1 MCGQHLELGEKK
13 TKNVTDGT
21 LVFAWLGQEAIHIW
35 DTKKGE
41 PLHLVDIDYIRSSGL
56 IYQGMGPEFSAW
68 LITSS
73 KHGLHKQGKLQVKWR
88 WRMTSIW
95 ISSVWVVQ
103 ESGFVLTINQPRGG
117 ILGSQAL
124 PLSHYPTHP
133 QTVPTCILFE
143 IRLLVHGRSRI
154 QSQEKRFFSF
164 LGDMQCLLLYSW
176 MVGTL
181 LLVMHLERY

>member
-1 MCGQHLELGEKK
+1 
-13 TKNVTDGT
+13 
-21 LVFAWLGQEAIHIW
+21 
-35 DTKKGE
+35 
-41 PLHLVDIDYIRSSGL
+41 
-56 IYQGMGPEFSAW
+56 MGPEFSAW

-73 KHGLHKQGKLQVKWR
+73 EHGLHKQGKLQVKWR

-124 PLSHYPTHP
+124 PLSYYPTHP

-154 QSQEKRFFSF
+154 QSQEKRFSAFWEI
-164 LGDMQCLLLYSW
+164 CNAYCCT
-176 MVGTL
+176 VGW
-181 LLVMHLERY
+181 LVPCCWLSIWRGIDSRSQPSIVCISCNLNNCQGRLSSHQY